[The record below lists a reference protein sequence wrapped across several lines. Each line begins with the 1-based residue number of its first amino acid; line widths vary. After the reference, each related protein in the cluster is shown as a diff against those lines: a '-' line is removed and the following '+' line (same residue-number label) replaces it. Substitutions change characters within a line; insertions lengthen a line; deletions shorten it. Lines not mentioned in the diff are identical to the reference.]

1 MLVDQDVILR
11 TVHEDV
17 GFHWTQSMKINVLVF
32 APTPRILCFPA
43 LRRRRLRGPG
53 GA

>member
-17 GFHWTQSMKINVLVF
+17 GFHWTQSMKINVLVVGEHEVRPYSDEYV
-32 APTPRILCFPA
+32 A
-43 LRRRRLRGPG
+43 
-53 GA
+53 